1 MKYLSTLL
9 ILAYTSMLSAQTP
22 TSISTEQAV
31 IKTIQTLFDGMR
43 AGDSTMLRSVLHPSA
58 HMQSSFTNKEGL
70 AVLREGSVDKWVQSV
85 GTPHDKVYDEKI
97 WSYKINVDDNLA
109 SAWTDYSFFV
119 GEQFSHCGVNAFHL
133 VNTTDG
139 WKISHITDTRRRE
152 NCIKETPN
160 AQKDINDLLDAWH
173 KAAATADED
182 LFFGSMTADGIY
194 IGTDATE
201 RWLRDELKEW
211 SKKYFEGDSAWDF
224 TPLKRDVYLD
234 ADGDI
239 AWFEESLDTWMGE
252 CRASGVLE
260 QTKEGWK
267 IKHYHLSVTIPND
280 NVDQFLPIATP
291 SSKKKQ

>member
-1 MKYLSTLL
+1 MKYLSILL
-9 ILAYTSMLSAQTP
+9 IIAYTSTLSAQAP
-22 TSISTEQAV
+22 TYISAEQAV

-58 HMQSSFTNKEGL
+58 HMQSSFTNKDGL

-85 GTPHDKVYDEKI
+85 GTPHDKIYDEKI
-97 WSYKINVDDNLA
+97 WSYKVRVDDNLA
-109 SAWTDYSFFV
+109 SAWTDYSFFL

-133 VNTTDG
+133 VNTVDG

-152 NCIKETPN
+152 NCLKETPN
-160 AQKDINDLLDAWH
+160 AQKDINQLLDAWH
-173 KAAATADED
+173 AAAATADED
-182 LFFGSMTADGIY
+182 IFFGSMTADGIY

-211 SKKYFEGDSAWDF
+211 SKEYFEGDSAWDF
-224 TPLKRDVYLD
+224 TPLNREVYLD
-234 ADGDI
+234 ADGEI

-252 CRASGVLE
+252 CRASGVLT

>member
-1 MKYLSTLL
+1 MKYLSILL
-9 ILAYTSMLSAQTP
+9 IIAYTSTLSAQAP
-22 TSISTEQAV
+22 TYISAEQAV

-58 HMQSSFTNKEGL
+58 HMQSSFTNKDGL

-85 GTPHDKVYDEKI
+85 GTPHDKIYDEKI
-97 WSYKINVDDNLA
+97 WSYKVRVDDNLA
-109 SAWTDYSFFV
+109 SAWTDYSFFL

-133 VNTTDG
+133 VNTVDG

-152 NCIKETPN
+152 SCLKETPD
-160 AQKDINDLLDAWH
+160 AQKDINQLLDAWH
-173 KAAATADED
+173 QAAATADED
-182 LFFGSMTADGIY
+182 TFFGSMTADGIY

-211 SKKYFEGDSAWDF
+211 SKEYFEGDSAWDF
-224 TPLKRDVYLD
+224 TPLNREVYLD
-234 ADGDI
+234 ADGEI

>member
-1 MKYLSTLL
+1 MKFLTTTLL
-9 ILAYTSMLSAQTP
+9 LVACTTMLTAQKAK
-22 TSISTEQAV
+22 SISSEQAV

-58 HMQSSFTNKEGL
+58 NMHSSFTNKEGL
-70 AVLREGSVDKWVQSV
+70 ATLREGSVDNWVQSV
-85 GTPHDKVYDEKI
+85 GTPHDKIYDEKI
-97 WSYKINVDDNLA
+97 WSYKIRVDDNLA
-109 SAWTDYSFFV
+109 SAWTDYSFFL

-133 VNTTDG
+133 VNTADG

-160 AQKDINDLLDAWH
+160 AEKDINDLLDAWH

-182 LFFGSMTADGIY
+182 VFFGSMTEDGIY
-194 IGTDATE
+194 IGTDAEE

-211 SKKYFEGDSAWDF
+211 SKKYFEGDAAWDF
-224 TPLKRDVYLD
+224 TPLSRNVYLD
-234 ADGDI
+234 ADGEI

-252 CRASGVLE
+252 CRASGVLQ

-267 IKHYHLSVTIPND
+267 IKHYHLSVTVPND
-280 NVDQFLPIATP
+280 KVDQFLPIATP
-291 SSKKKQ
+291 SSKKK

>member
-1 MKYLSTLL
+1 MKYLSILL
-9 ILAYTSMLSAQTP
+9 IIAYTSTLSAQAP
-22 TSISTEQAV
+22 TYISAEQAV

-58 HMQSSFTNKEGL
+58 HMQSSFTNKDGL

-85 GTPHDKVYDEKI
+85 GTPHDKIYDEKI
-97 WSYKINVDDNLA
+97 WSYKVRVDDNLA
-109 SAWTDYSFFV
+109 SAWTDYSFFL

-133 VNTTDG
+133 VNTVDG

-152 NCIKETPN
+152 NCLKETPN
-160 AQKDINDLLDAWH
+160 AQKDINQLLDAWH
-173 KAAATADED
+173 AAAATADED
-182 LFFGSMTADGIY
+182 IFFGSMTADGIY

-211 SKKYFEGDSAWDF
+211 SKEYFEGDSAWDF
-224 TPLKRDVYLD
+224 TPLNREVYLD
-234 ADGDI
+234 ADGEI

-260 QTKEGWK
+260 KTKEGWK